1 MFKISPSDTISRQLK
16 KQGYRFK
23 VGTDVSWFEDM
34 LLSIENLAINDY
46 VTKTEYKKIRERF
59 LDDLENYVTKID
71 PEHPTKMDNSYGTLK
86 DLSKYYELP
95 DDPEETSKRRRY
107 FWLFWCS
114 ARETS

>member
-23 VGTDVSWFEDM
+23 VGTDVDWFEEM
-34 LLSIENLAINDY
+34 LLSIDNLAINDY
-46 VTKTEYKKIRERF
+46 LTKTEYKKIRERF

-71 PEHPTKMDNSYGTLK
+71 PEHPTKMANASSGTLK

-95 DDPEETSKRRRY
+95 DDPEEEETSKRRRY
-107 FWLFWCS
+107 F
-114 ARETS
+114 